1 MSKRISNT
9 EITVTNKKSL
19 KDITGV
25 DKGLGLKITADKA
38 SPTEQIE
45 IVEEDFLK
53 MKQIIIYR

>member
-19 KDITGV
+19 KDITGK
-25 DKGLGLKITADKA
+25 DKGLGLKMTADKA
-38 SPTEQIE
+38 SQTEQIE